1 MEEFVR
7 LITLIGEEGF
17 DKLKNSKIAV
27 VGLGGV
33 GGYVVEGLARSGV
46 SSFVLVDGDV
56 VSKSNIN
63 RQIIALHST
72 IGKSKAELWGERVR
86 DINPECEVDIRFS
99 MYTADEPMD
108 FSDCDYVIDAIDTI
122 PAKTKLISECYHK
135 GIKIISSMGTGSKLD
150 ANFSVSDIFSVTY
163 DSLARKL
170 RKNLRKEGVDKL
182 KVVYSSEGNK
192 ALCQDETGKRVP
204 GTVVYS
210 PSIAGMLIVKE
221 VIKDIIER

>member
-7 LITLIGEEGF
+7 LITLIGEDGF
-17 DKLKNSKIAV
+17 NKLKNSKIAV

-46 SSFVLVDGDV
+46 GSLVLVDGDV
-56 VSKSNIN
+56 VAESNIN

-72 IGKSKAELWGERVR
+72 IGRSKAELWGERVR
-86 DINPECEVDIRFS
+86 DINPECEVDVRFA
-99 MYTADEPMD
+99 MYTPDAPMD
-108 FSDCDYVIDAIDTI
+108 FSDCDYVVDAIDTV
-122 PAKTKLISECYHK
+122 PAKTKLISECYH
-135 GIKIISSMGTGSKLD
+135 GDIRIISSMGTGSKID

-163 DSLARKL
+163 DPLARKL
-170 RKNLRKEGVDKL
+170 RKNLRNEGVEKL
-182 KVVYSSEGNK
+182 KVVYSSEENK

-210 PSIAGMLIVKE
+210 PCIAGMLIVKE
-221 VIKDIIER
+221 VIKDITGR